1 MKKTLILLAC
11 LMGALTVSAQKESAV
26 VKTDKMLFNHWSIG
40 LDVGTPGI
48 GADIATTCTD
58 YLQIR
63 AGFAIFPK
71 VTYDKV
77 LKLKDSNGN
86 LPPAILNLPSEVNT
100 QGKANLSH
108 GDVLLSVYPFR
119 STRVPVAITLGAY
132 FGTSDIINLK
142 NTDAFT
148 PEQME
153 VIENGNWGLGL
164 DNYRLPFKDGQ
175 STPTMRVN
183 KFRPYAGLSFGRAVP
198 KHKRVGFMMDLGV
211 MMWNTPE
218 VKDSN
223 DKSLTKNDVGEEAGK
238 VIDIVRK
245 FSVYPVLNF
254 RINGRIF

>member
-1 MKKTLILLAC
+1 MKKIFIICTLLCAT
-11 LMGALTVSAQKESAV
+11 AVASAQEK
-26 VKTDKMLFNHWSIG
+26 DKMLFNHWSIG

-77 LKLKDSNGN
+77 LKLKDSNGS
-86 LPPAILNLPSEVNT
+86 LPAELGLPSEVNT
-100 QGKANLSH
+100 QGKANLTH
-108 GDVLLSVYPFR
+108 GDVLFSLYPFR
-119 STRVPVAITLGAY
+119 STRVPVAITVGAY

-148 PEQME
+148 DEQMN

-175 STPTMRVN
+175 STLTMKVN
-183 KFRPYAGLSFGRAVP
+183 KFRPYVGFSFGRAVP

-223 DKSLTKNDVGEEAGK
+223 DKSLTRDDVGEEAGK